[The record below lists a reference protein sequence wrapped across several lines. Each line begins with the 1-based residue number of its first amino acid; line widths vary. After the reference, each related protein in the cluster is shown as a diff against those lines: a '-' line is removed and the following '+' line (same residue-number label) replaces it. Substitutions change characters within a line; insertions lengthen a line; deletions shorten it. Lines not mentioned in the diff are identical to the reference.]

1 MATDTFETV
10 AGCRF
15 RILAVGLHS
24 NVLKAPRLEKML
36 FFTSLVLGT
45 TGQSRSGKAQVAAP
59 AALKHAA

>member
-10 AGCRF
+10 AVHRF
-15 RILAVGLHS
+15 RILGVGLHP

-45 TGQSRSGKAQVAAP
+45 TGQSRGGKAQVAAP
-59 AALKHAA
+59 DALKHTA